1 MVSMMCRRSSA
12 TPLLLIVLAMTMIS
26 CGGDD
31 DSSSPSPVLQPIFTT
46 TTLPSYLQVLR
57 RDCDEPTLLG
67 CLSQKGA
74 AIDHAAR
81 DPAVFD
87 INEALAALDLDR
99 PPVEFAV
106 SEQAFARCLAGSEG
120 NTVCIPRL
128 TPTAVCSPFPT
139 DVASLLGLVTDSGV
153 VRDGYRV
160 LEPGADPNEVTAE
173 IMIDRFCDLLQRNEE
188 QGTRL
193 VQEDELGLTDD
204 VVRSWADDLDN
215 GIDDATRFVA
225 DMDRPPFQLSDDA
238 IRQLDGQIRA
248 FDVAADPAVR
258 RLSSVHCRIVKAWKV
273 RVPVCA

>member
-1 MVSMMCRRSSA
+1 MMFRRSTA
-12 TPLLLIVLAMTMIS
+12 TRLLSVILAMTMIS

-31 DSSSPSPVLQPIFTT
+31 DSSSSGPVLQPIFTT
-46 TTLPSYLQVLR
+46 TTLTSYLHVLGR
-57 RDCDEPTLLG
+57 NCDEPTLLG

-74 AIDHAAR
+74 AIDDAAR
-81 DPAVFD
+81 DSAAFD
-87 INEALAALDLDR
+87 INEALTALDLDR
-99 PPVEFAV
+99 PPVEFAA
-106 SEQAFARCLAGSEG
+106 SEQAIERCLAGSEG

-128 TPTAVCSPFPT
+128 TPAAVCSPIPT

-160 LEPGADPNEVTAE
+160 LEAGADPNEVTAE
-173 IMIDRFCDLLQRNEE
+173 IMIDRFCDLLQRNEK

-193 VQEDELGLTDD
+193 AQEDELGLTDD

-215 GIDDATRFVA
+215 GIDDAARFVA

-238 IRQLDGQIRA
+238 IRQLDVQIRA

-258 RLSSVHCRIVKAWKV
+258 RLASVHCRIVKAWKV
-273 RVPVCA
+273 VIPVCA